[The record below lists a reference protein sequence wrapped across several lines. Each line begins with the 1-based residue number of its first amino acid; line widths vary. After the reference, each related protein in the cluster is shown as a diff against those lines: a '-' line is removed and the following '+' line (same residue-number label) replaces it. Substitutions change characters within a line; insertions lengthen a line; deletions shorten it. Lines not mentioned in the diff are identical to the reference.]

1 MTRAIWLATVA
12 VAVLMMAG
20 WSAAVAT
27 SRAPKLRSE
36 HSQPAIAAPAIV
48 SVTER
53 GKLFHRADCAFIH
66 GPVRSEPGEQAIAEG
81 YTACTRCMKP

>member
-1 MTRAIWLATVA
+1 MTRAVWLSTIG
-12 VAVLMMAG
+12 VAVLLVAG
-20 WSAAVAT
+20 WSAAVAA

-36 HSQPAIAAPAIV
+36 HSQPAAVAPAV
-48 SVTER
+48 VAVTEQ

-81 YTACTRCMKP
+81 YTACTRCMKR